1 MLDWLKNMGKDYPD
15 YWKNYLSK
23 FEKKPSRFV
32 ALSLETTGLNP
43 KKDIILSVG
52 AIGIEHNKIVV
63 KDVLEIEFPKPI
75 KEEVSENVIDQMFKD
90 VRVPKVTESVALE
103 KLIDYIGNS
112 IIVGHRTLF
121 DIEIIN
127 ETLEKYNCGRLKN
140 ESLDIEVMYK
150 KLLDINDKNF
160 SLDDLKKTYKID
172 TSDRTS
178 TVEDAYSIGLLFL
191 KLKSKLDIHI
201 QA

>member
-43 KKDIILSVG
+43 KKDIILSAG
-52 AIGIEHNKIVV
+52 SIGIEHNKIVV

-90 VRVPKVTESVALE
+90 VRVPKITESVALE

-112 IIVGHRTLF
+112 VIVGHRTLF

-160 SLDDLKKTYKID
+160 SLDDLKKIYKID